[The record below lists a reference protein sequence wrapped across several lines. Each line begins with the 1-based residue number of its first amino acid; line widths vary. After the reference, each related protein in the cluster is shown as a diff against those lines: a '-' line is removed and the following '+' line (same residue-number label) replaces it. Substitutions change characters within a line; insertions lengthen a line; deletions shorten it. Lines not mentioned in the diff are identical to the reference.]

1 MRKVTIIFHKN
12 DVFCKRNNSNYLKNR
27 HKAFIHQLF
36 TIIYDYK
43 TIFQYV
49 TLSHCFVTQCVSSFI
64 AFYIKSMLMLFK
76 EIVRYAYDGHFLGIV
91 IREQRRNVCMGIHH
105 FFTSLND
112 LERIIRCPGRFKF
125 EEHNVAAHSW
135 KVSQYAMFFATLEEM
150 NGATVDWKSL
160 YEKTINHDFA
170 EVFIGDIKTPVKHA
184 SPELKQMLA
193 HVEEKMMEK
202 FIIDEIPEQ
211 FQDIF
216 FARMKEGKDGSLE
229 GLLLEFADKL
239 DQFYESFAELKRGN
253 SDKEFVVI
261 YRNALSKILQ
271 LPLPN
276 SIAYFREIILQDAI
290 NEETHID
297 LQTLTHEIL
306 NENR

>member
-1 MRKVTIIFHKN
+1 MILIG
-12 DVFCKRNNSNYLKNR
+12 
-27 HKAFIHQLF
+27 IHQ
-36 TIIYDYK
+36 
-43 TIFQYV
+43 
-49 TLSHCFVTQCVSSFI
+49 
-64 AFYIKSMLMLFK
+64 
-76 EIVRYAYDGHFLGIV
+76 
-91 IREQRRNVCMGIHH
+91 

-150 NGATVDWKSL
+150 NGATVNWKSL

-202 FIIDEIPEQ
+202 FIINEIPKD

-216 FARMKEGKDGSLE
+216 FERMKEGKDATLE
-229 GLLLEFADKL
+229 GRLLEFADKL
-239 DQFYESFAELKRGN
+239 DQFYEAFAELKRGN
-253 SDKEFVVI
+253 TDMEFV
-261 YRNALSKILQ
+261 YMYQTALSKLLAI
-271 LPLPN
+271 PLP
-276 SIAYFREIILQDAI
+276 ATVQYFRTEILKDAVK
-290 NEETHID
+290 EKTHID
-297 LQTLTHEIL
+297 IQTLTNEIL
-306 NENR
+306 NTNK